1 MADFALNRRSL
12 IAYSLPSAP
21 LSMLNMML
29 IVYIPPFYAAE
40 IGLPLAAVGGVFFLA
55 RLWDAVTDPVV
66 GNLSDRTKSKFGRRK
81 PWIALG
87 APALLLMFYFFC
99 FPPEGAD
106 LTYLLVVT
114 FFFYLASTIVQVPY
128 LSWGAELSR
137 DYKERT
143 RITGYRETATMI
155 GVMLATAI
163 PLFFL
168 QGKDASVAD
177 IVGIFAFSILIIFP
191 ITIAGILMF
200 APQAMALSEKRG
212 LPLFEALTSLLPNTP
227 FMRLLAAMF
236 AIWVGGGIYNATG
249 LFLVQSLGFAPQQF
263 LIALFLQYAVGLAAM
278 PLHVYAGGKIGKHR
292 ALLFIGM
299 SFFIVLPLLLLVQ
312 PGAFWQLLLVYALKG
327 AVTASIWVMPPALV
341 ADSIEYGMLKGAGD
355 DAAIYM
361 SLYFFI
367 QKAAMA
373 VGVGLALP
381 LAAMLGYDP
390 KMGADAATS
399 GLNFVSV
406 ILPAIV
412 AAPAA
417 ILLFSHPITEARHAE
432 IRRELAERGA
442 KPAEGAI

>member
-1 MADFALNRRSL
+1 
-12 IAYSLPSAP
+12 
-21 LSMLNMML
+21 
-29 IVYIPPFYAAE
+29 E

-177 IVGIFAFSILIIFP
+177 IVGIFAFS
-191 ITIAGILMF
+191 
-200 APQAMALSEKRG
+200 
-212 LPLFEALTSLLPNTP
+212 
-227 FMRLLAAMF
+227 
-236 AIWVGGGIYNATG
+236 
-249 LFLVQSLGFAPQQF
+249 
-263 LIALFLQYAVGLAAM
+263 
-278 PLHVYAGGKIGKHR
+278 
-292 ALLFIGM
+292 
-299 SFFIVLPLLLLVQ
+299 
-312 PGAFWQLLLVYALKG
+312 
-327 AVTASIWVMPPALV
+327 
-341 ADSIEYGMLKGAGD
+341 
-355 DAAIYM
+355 
-361 SLYFFI
+361 
-367 QKAAMA
+367 
-373 VGVGLALP
+373 
-381 LAAMLGYDP
+381 
-390 KMGADAATS
+390 
-399 GLNFVSV
+399 
-406 ILPAIV
+406 
-412 AAPAA
+412 
-417 ILLFSHPITEARHAE
+417 
-432 IRRELAERGA
+432 
-442 KPAEGAI
+442 